1 MQGILAFIGKIRINM
16 GQRLNMQQDS
26 QTQKNL

>member
-1 MQGILAFIGKIRINM
+1 MQGILALIGKIRINM